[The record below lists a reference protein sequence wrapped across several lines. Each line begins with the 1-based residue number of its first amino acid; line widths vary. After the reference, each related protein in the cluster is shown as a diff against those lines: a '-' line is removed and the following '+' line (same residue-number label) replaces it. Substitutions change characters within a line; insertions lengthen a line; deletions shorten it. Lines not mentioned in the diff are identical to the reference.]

1 MTDLPDSA
9 APNRIAPH
17 VLRWIK
23 DPASF
28 VLPAGVLTNHVV
40 LPDHEVT
47 FAFTNP
53 DDRIQRKHRR
63 GKYYEPDEL
72 EAIRSYLKPGAVFCD
87 LGSNIGN
94 HTLFALLSLGAA
106 RSIVVEPNPAAYE
119 LLTINLILNNLLDRV
134 DLSHL
139 GFGVGSE
146 ASGGFGMSVPETNLG
161 AGSLQA
167 GTGDIEI
174 RTADSLLADTPVD
187 FIKIDVEGMEIA
199 VLQGLRATLAR
210 CKPTVF
216 VEIDRDNNTAFC
228 ALMAELGSVEALEV
242 RKLRFNRNA
251 IFTPA

>member
-1 MTDLPDSA
+1 LPDTLS
-9 APNRIAPH
+9 PPRIAPH
-17 VLRWIK
+17 VLAWIK
-23 DPASF
+23 DPASL
-28 VLPAGVLTNHVV
+28 VLPDGVQTNHVV
-40 LPDHEVT
+40 MPDHEVT

-53 DDRIQRKHRR
+53 NDRIQRKHRR

-72 EAIRSYLKPGAVFCD
+72 EAIRGFFKPGSIFCD

-106 RSIVVEPNPAAYE
+106 RSIVVEPNPTAYE

-146 ASGGFGMSVPETNLG
+146 ASGGYGMSVPDTNLG

-167 GTGDIEI
+167 GAGTIEI
-174 RTADSLLADTPVD
+174 RTADSLLAETHVD
-187 FIKIDVEGMEIA
+187 FIKIDVEGMEVA
-199 VLQGLRATLAR
+199 VLQGLRDTLAR
-210 CKPTVF
+210 CKPVVF
-216 VEIDRDNNTAFC
+216 VEIDRANDAAFC
-228 ALMAELGSVEALEV
+228 ALMADLGYVEALEV
-242 RKLRFNRNA
+242 RRLRFNRNA